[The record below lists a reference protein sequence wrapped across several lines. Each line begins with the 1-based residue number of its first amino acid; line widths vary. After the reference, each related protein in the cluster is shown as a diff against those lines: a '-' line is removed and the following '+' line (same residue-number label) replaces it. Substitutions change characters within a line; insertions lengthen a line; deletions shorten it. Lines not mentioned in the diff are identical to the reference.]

1 MISTATA
8 RAKRR
13 EVATRL
19 DTVVAGGRRILRDK
33 LPGDCV
39 RSKTGVIAYLITTAK
54 CNRAGEPLVKL
65 QFENSGIVGNGFYS
79 IADLVKAGGTFMAQT
94 EKQKAKQKAAE
105 AKAAKAPKAK
115 AKKKV
120 ESDGT
125 PDKKR
130 PTAGRGALPKV
141 GTVLHARY
149 KGKDYK
155 AKVITDGLEV
165 VGMKGK
171 TFPSLSAAGC
181 AVTQRPTCAGPRF
194 WKEAAAK

>member
-1 MISTATA
+1 MISTPTA

-13 EVATRL
+13 ATATRL
-19 DTVVAGGRRILRDK
+19 DIVVADGRRHPRDK

-39 RSKTGVIAYLITTAK
+39 ISKTGVIAYLITTSK

-79 IADLVKAGGTFMAQT
+79 IAYLVKAGGTFMAQT

-105 AKAAKAPKAK
+105 AKAAKAKAEKAK
-115 AKKKV
+115 AASVKKAGPTGAA
-120 ESDGT
+120 E
-125 PDKKR
+125 KKR
-130 PTAGRGALPKV
+130 STAGRGALPKV

-155 AKVITDGLEV
+155 AKIVEDG
-165 VGMKGK
+165 VGWNGK
-171 TFPSLSAAGC
+171 VYASLSAAGC
-181 AVTQRPTCAGPRF
+181 AVTGRPTCAGPRF
-194 WKEAAAK
+194 WTPAK